1 MILYRLIRCLIVG
14 LFATA
19 TTAILPAAAKAHNP
33 ETSYLRIRL
42 MPDALETELKERA
55 RARIREGGALQRAG
69 KHAEALEKFRES
81 RRYYPR
87 SEVDEHIRK
96 LEEFLKK

>member
-1 MILYRLIRCLIVG
+1 MKPWSFGLGHSFVIRDSTFVIPSICSH
-14 LFATA
+14 ASQ
-19 TTAILPAAAKAHNP
+19 
-33 ETSYLRIRL
+33 TSSTVI
-42 MPDALETELKERA
+42 AS
-55 RARIREGGALQRAG
+55 ISEGGALQRAG
-69 KHAEALEKFRES
+69 RYAEALEKFRES